1 MHANRPPTR
10 RAVLALS
17 AAIAV
22 TVTGAWGA
30 GASSADVSSSIS
42 SSAADQPATPSEV
55 AQLRT
60 MIESRE
66 VRVSPPTTRGDV
78 GGPISPNFTGT
89 FVKTPFRTAT
99 RQALR
104 MPDVTAAPAN
114 AAGALIQVT
123 AHSKGAPVSLW
134 TDGTRAPLLDVPR
147 GGVKST
153 STVVRWDSPFHLRSS
168 AKADVY
174 VVVHGWILD
183 DPGADIA
190 AGGIGLATKR
200 VTRLDT
206 SQSNGPAWLT
216 RSEGREI
223 QLTGLGGVPT
233 TTSGVVVE
241 AYLEPTTARETALQV
256 GNAGRWR
263 DLTRLESR
271 TPVTQLLVLPLSSDG
286 VITMR
291 STRALDVRLTP
302 LAWLSAGEAWSA
314 PEASGGF
321 VPIRPDA
328 VNDGRLGRGGVFDIP
343 GIPDVSNVI
352 AAVSGQAFGDG
363 ELSISTPGPDGHSV
377 TLPVRGPSTGLLLIP
392 GAQDGARITL
402 RGDLDATVNVVGYV
416 RIAQTGASVARS
428 ATDITLVPDI
438 TEGEVVNL
446 AETGTLAVRG
456 RATSPL
462 GIQDVAV
469 DLPGYPTFHA
479 QIDHLTGTFTADL
492 RPPAGTHTLTFTATD
507 TEGARSSTTRTIT
520 VIAADPYAE
529 ILAEGV
535 VSLTP
540 AEVKAI
546 TRVSKSTI
554 VAKRPLL
561 DGQGQPV
568 VAGSIV
574 LSAPFAASDEGLSRA
589 ITAIS
594 VRPAG
599 IVYHTSAPQMGEI
612 FEQASFGVEPEEQRT
627 ARYGF
632 SDNVAMNYSLPYT
645 FEKELGSGA
654 LTGSVWLNAEAW
666 GQLWVKVVIGS
677 SWFFPQMEFLD
688 VTGDHWFK
696 ADAGANVN
704 LDYQRDLYTATPF
717 KSTVMVGPV
726 PVVISVPLRVY
737 LDLQGSAEI
746 TAYAEARA
754 TWRVLYTQE
763 EWGVDGKKGWR
774 DLEWDLHGGP
784 RWRINGEYDAD
795 MKLGIELRP
804 RLTLAEALG
813 VAGPVD
819 FTLLGL
825 KGAGEM
831 VADSDGKREYTCTEP
846 LTLYSDISMGLDF
859 ILFADKY
866 KWAIIDKSSV
876 VDLTWWKQSGCD
888 T

>member
-1 MHANRPPTR
+1 MYAGRAHSR
-10 RAVLALS
+10 RWRRTTLALG
-17 AAIAV
+17 AAMALAV
-22 TVTGAWGA
+22 SGAWGA
-30 GASSADVSSSIS
+30 GASSAEVSSAGV
-42 SSAADQPATPSEV
+42 SSAEAVSEH

-60 MIESRE
+60 MIESRD
-66 VRVSPPTTRGDV
+66 VRVSPPETRGHV

-89 FVKTPFRTAT
+89 FVETTFRTAT

-104 MPDVTAAPAN
+104 MPDVSAAPAN

-123 AHSKGAPVSLW
+123 AHSKGAPVRLW
-134 TDGTRAPLLDVPR
+134 TDGTRTPLLDVPR

-168 AKADVY
+168 AKTDVY

-200 VTRLDT
+200 VLRLDT

-241 AYLEPTTARETALQV
+241 AYLVPTTARETALQV
-256 GNAGRWR
+256 GSAGRWR

-271 TPVTQLLVLPLSSDG
+271 TPVTQLLVLPVSSDG

-302 LAWLSAGEAWSA
+302 LAWLSAGEAWRA

-343 GIPDVSNVI
+343 GVPDASNVI

-363 ELSISTPGPDGHSV
+363 ELNISTAGPDGHSV

-392 GAQDGARITL
+392 GAQDGARISL

-416 RIAQTGASVARS
+416 RIAQTGAQVARS
-428 ATDITLVPDI
+428 ARDITLMPDV

-462 GIQDVAV
+462 GIQDVAIE
-469 DLPGYPTFHA
+469 LPGFPTFHA

-520 VIAADPYAE
+520 VVAADPYAE

-540 AEVKAI
+540 AEVNGI
-546 TRVSKSTI
+546 TRVSTSTI

-561 DGQGQPV
+561 DGEGRPV
-568 VAGSIV
+568 TAGDVV

-599 IVYHTSAPQMGEI
+599 VVYHTSAPQLGQI
-612 FEQASFGVEPEEQRT
+612 FEQATLGVEPDEERRT
-627 ARYGF
+627 RY
-632 SDNVAMNYSLPYT
+632 SISENAVAEYTLPYN
-645 FEKELGSGA
+645 FEKEFGSGS
-654 LTGSVWLNAEAW
+654 LTGSVSLDALAAGRIWI
-666 GQLWVKVVIGS
+666 VIHIGS
-677 SWFFPQMEFLD
+677 TWFFPELEFLQ
-688 VTGDHWFK
+688 VEGSHGFK
-696 ADAGANVN
+696 ADAGMTVE
-704 LDYQRDLYTATPF
+704 LDYKNDIYTATPV
-717 KSTVMVGPV
+717 KNTIMVGPV
-726 PVVISVPLRVY
+726 PVVITVPLRVY
-737 LDLQGSAEI
+737 VDLQGTAEI
-746 TAYAEARA
+746 TAGGETIAM
-754 TWRVLYTQE
+754 WKVLYTRDLYL
-763 EWGVDGKKGWR
+763 GASGWR
-774 DLEWDLHGGP
+774 DLEWNFYGP
-784 RWRINGEYDAD
+784 VWRISGEYDAD
-795 MKLGIELRP
+795 MKLGVEIRP
-804 RLTLAEALG
+804 RVTLAEAVG
-813 VAGPVD
+813 VEGPVD
-819 FTLLGL
+819 FTILGL
-825 KGAGEM
+825 RGAGTME
-831 VADSDGKREYTCTEP
+831 AASDGTREYTCTEP
-846 LTLYSDISMGLDF
+846 LTLYSDISMGLNF
-859 ILFADKY
+859 LLFADMY
-866 KWAIIDKSSV
+866 RWAIIDKSSV

-888 T
+888 S

>member
-1 MHANRPPTR
+1 
-10 RAVLALS
+10 
-17 AAIAV
+17 
-22 TVTGAWGA
+22 
-30 GASSADVSSSIS
+30 
-42 SSAADQPATPSEV
+42 
-55 AQLRT
+55 
-60 MIESRE
+60 
-66 VRVSPPTTRGDV
+66 VSPPETRGHV

-89 FVKTPFRTAT
+89 FVETTFRTAS

-104 MPDVTAAPAN
+104 MPDVAIAPAD
-114 AAGALIQVT
+114 AVGALIQVT
-123 AHSKGAPVSLW
+123 AHSKGSSVRLW
-134 TDGTRAPLLDVPR
+134 ADGTRAPVLDVPK

-190 AGGIGLATKR
+190 AGGIGLATKP

-206 SQSNGPAWLT
+206 SRSNGPAWLT

-271 TPVTQLLVLPLSSDG
+271 TPVTQLLVLPVSSDG

-291 STRALDVRLTP
+291 SNRALDVRLTP
-302 LAWLSAGEAWSA
+302 IAWLSAGEAWSA

-343 GIPDVSNVI
+343 GVPDVSNVI

-392 GAQDGARITL
+392 GAQDGARISL

-416 RIAQTGASVARS
+416 RIAQTGPEVARS
-428 ATDITLVPDI
+428 APDITLMPDV

-456 RATSPL
+456 RAASPL
-462 GIQDVAV
+462 GIQDVAI

-492 RPPAGTHTLTFTATD
+492 RPPVGTHTLTFTATD
-507 TEGARSSTTRTIT
+507 TAGARSSTTRTIT
-520 VIAADPYAE
+520 VIGADPYAE

-540 AEVKAI
+540 AGVKGI

-561 DGQGQPV
+561 DGEGRPV
-568 VAGSIV
+568 EAGSVV

-594 VRPAG
+594 VKPAG
-599 IVYHTSAPQMGEI
+599 VVYHTSAPQLGQI
-612 FEQASFGVEPEEQRT
+612 FEQATLGVEPDEERRT
-627 ARYGF
+627 RY
-632 SDNVAMNYSLPYT
+632 SISENAAAEYALPYE
-645 FEKELGSGA
+645 FKKEFGSGS
-654 LTGSVWLNAEAW
+654 LTGSVSLNALAAGRIW
-666 GQLWVKVVIGS
+666 IVIHIGS
-677 SWFFPQMEFLD
+677 TWFFPELELLQVE
-688 VTGDHWFK
+688 GSHGFK
-696 ADAGANVN
+696 ADAGLTVE
-704 LDYQRDLYTATPF
+704 LDYKNDLYTATPF
-717 KSTVMVGPV
+717 KSTVMVGPL
-726 PVVISVPLRVY
+726 PVVIAVPLRVY
-737 LDLQGSAEI
+737 VDLQGTAEI
-746 TAYAEARA
+746 TAGGETVAM
-754 TWRVLYTQE
+754 WKVLYTRDPYL
-763 EWGVDGKKGWR
+763 GASGWR
-774 DLEWDLHGGP
+774 NLEWNFIGP
-784 RWRINGEYDAD
+784 VWRISGEYDAD
-795 MKLGIELRP
+795 MKLGVEIRP
-804 RLTLAEALG
+804 RVTLAEAVG
-813 VAGPVD
+813 VEGPVD
-819 FTLLGL
+819 FTILGL
-825 KGAGEM
+825 RGAGTME
-831 VADSDGKREYTCTEP
+831 AASDGTREYTCTEP
-846 LTLYSDISMGLDF
+846 LTLYSDISMGLNF
-859 ILFADKY
+859 LLFADKY
-866 KWAIIDKSSV
+866 RWAMIDKSSV

-888 T
+888 S